1 MPTRKRRGDGKERE
15 EGEEGGVERGRGRRE
30 GEVGGLIGDDN
41 GFDASVVAA
50 AFPSLICLF
59 ELAGLFFAVFVF
71 VSFVANEDLPP
82 RLVAGAF
89 LLLAFK
95 VVGFFETDAI
105 VGGDDDDE
113 SFFFVFVAFAFA
125 PAALPDERMLRAIAA
140 KNEKGIGAGSSQK
153 KESKNVVDCFYL
165 FQRLW
170 KKMNKKMKK
179 KTLDPRQFF
188 FFDSTQA
195 CAFLFPFCNSQTHE
209 SDGGASLKT
218 T

>member
-1 MPTRKRRGDGKERE
+1 M
-15 EGEEGGVERGRGRRE
+15 VERGRGRRE

-105 VGGDDDDE
+105 VGGDDDNE

-140 KNEKGIGAGSSQK
+140 KNEKGGRGGFESEKREQK
-153 KESKNVVDCFYL
+153 RSRLFLSFSEALEKNEEENTRPPTV
-165 FQRLW
+165 
-170 KKMNKKMKK
+170 
-179 KTLDPRQFF
+179 FF
-188 FFDSTQA
+188 FRFHSGV
-195 CAFLFPFCNSQTHE
+195 CFSV
-209 SDGGASLKT
+209 SLLQFANP
-218 T
+218 